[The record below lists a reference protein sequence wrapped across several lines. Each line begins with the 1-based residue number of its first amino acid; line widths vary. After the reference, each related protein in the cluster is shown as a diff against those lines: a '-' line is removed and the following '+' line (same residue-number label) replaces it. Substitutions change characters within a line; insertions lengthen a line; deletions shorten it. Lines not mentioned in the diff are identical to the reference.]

1 MGIHHFCEK
10 INAKIA
16 CLAKPCKEVRE
27 ANQEVQSTGFQE
39 NADKKLELFREGI
52 VTSTL
57 GCFPNPPNQ
66 YACP

>member
-16 CLAKPCKEVRE
+16 CLAKPCKKVRE

-39 NADKKLELFREGI
+39 DPDKKLELIREGI
-52 VTSTL
+52 LTSPL
-57 GCFPNPPNQ
+57 GCFPDPPNQ
-66 YACP
+66 YAWR